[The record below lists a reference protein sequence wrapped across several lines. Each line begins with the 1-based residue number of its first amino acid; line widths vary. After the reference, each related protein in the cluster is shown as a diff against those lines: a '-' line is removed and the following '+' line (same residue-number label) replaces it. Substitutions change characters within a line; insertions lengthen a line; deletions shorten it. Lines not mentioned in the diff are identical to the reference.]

1 MQSIEAQTPSH
12 ANPDGGRMTTRPN
25 AAAILLAFALIACA
39 VYQKKQ
45 ALESDSAVVQ
55 AYVDAWN
62 QHDSAAIDTLLARDG
77 VHEDFAQN
85 FRGSGSKAVNAFMRG
100 LTAAEP
106 DYKWTVTNTLED
118 GRYIVLEWTWKGTY
132 TGLDPTGKQVKRRPT
147 SGRGSSIAEVD
158 NGRITRFTDYYDNAS
173 FFR

>member
-1 MQSIEAQTPSH
+1 
-12 ANPDGGRMTTRPN
+12 MTKRSN
-25 AAAILLAFALIACA
+25 AAAILLAFAIASCA
-39 VYQKKQ
+39 VYSKQ
-45 ALESDSAVVQ
+45 QPVESDKAVVT

-62 QHDSAAIDTLLARDG
+62 NRDSAAIDTLLARDG

-85 FRGSGSKAVNAFMRG
+85 FRGKGPKAVNNFMRG
-100 LTAAEP
+100 LLAAEP

-118 GRYIVLEWTWKGTY
+118 GRYVVLEWTWKGTY
-132 TGLDPTGKQVKRRPT
+132 TGPDPMGKQVKNRPT

-158 NGRITRFTDYYDNAS
+158 NGRITRFTDYYDDAS